1 MTGHDAVP
9 SDSGQIVEVM
19 RQGYDPSWL
28 DVMLYG
34 CAGVEHY
41 VEAQIRLGQVSTYR
55 YKVHRRD
62 GEVVGVAEFRCLG
75 ATLFLNNIV
84 VLPAGQGG
92 GVGRA
97 LLREMVEEALEQGR
111 STLTLD
117 VLDTNERAMS
127 WYARIGLEATS
138 ERSYWHGPMP
148 GGTPSTSFTISDL
161 PQADVVQAR
170 FGFSEISVAG
180 EGRTV
185 RVGRLGPRY
194 FRLLG
199 WSSASDRDLTAF
211 LGALEPRRRL
221 LAILESPPP
230 EEPSWQRVA
239 VAKRMSAPLARLR
252 LG

>member
-1 MTGHDAVP
+1 MTCDDAVP
-9 SDSGQIVEVM
+9 SDSVQIVKVM

-34 CAGVEHY
+34 CDGVEHY
-41 VEAQIRLGQVSTYR
+41 VEAQIRLGSASSYR
-55 YKVHRRD
+55 YKVHRQA
-62 GEVVGVAEFRCLG
+62 GEVVGVAEFRFRG
-75 ATLFLNNIV
+75 TTLFLNNIV
-84 VLPAGQGG
+84 VLPAGQGA

-97 LLREMVEEALEQGR
+97 LLREMVQEARQQGR
-111 STLTLD
+111 STLSLD
-117 VLDTNERAMS
+117 VLDTNARAMS

-148 GGTPSTSFTISDL
+148 GGAPSASFTIPDH
-161 PQADVVQAR
+161 PQAEAVHAR
-170 FGFSEISVAG
+170 FGFSEFAVEG
-180 EGRTV
+180 DGRTV

-199 WSSASDRDLTAF
+199 WSSASDRNLTAF

-221 LAILESPPP
+221 LAIVDSPPP
-230 EEPSWQRVA
+230 EAPTWQRVA
-239 VAKRMSAPLARLR
+239 VARRMSAPLARLR